1 MEEEK
6 VEKNGAD
13 GENSQVQ
20 ASVADSLMSQ
30 LSDEERKI
38 LTNPKFRWY
47 IVNTYSG
54 SEETVRVALRERVV
68 RSGLESFFGEIF
80 VPKTMV
86 EKVLKSGK
94 KKQVDKTTFPGYIMV
109 QMEINDESMG
119 CVSATP
125 KVTGFVGDKR
135 RPKPMS
141 DADVLRLLN
150 PALAKQEAQTAQVV
164 EASFEKGEKVK
175 VVDGPFNKFDGI
187 VEEVKP
193 EKMKLRVLV
202 SIFGRETP
210 VDLSYN
216 QVEKLD

>member
-1 MEEEK
+1 MMKEEETATGLEGEAQ
-6 VEKNGAD
+6 VPPAD
-13 GENSQVQ
+13 T
-20 ASVADSLMSQ
+20 LMSQ
-30 LSDEERKI
+30 LSDEERRI

-54 SEETVRVALRERVV
+54 SEETVRVALRERIV
-68 RSGLESFFGEIF
+68 RSGMEGYFGEIF
-80 VPKTMV
+80 VPKTVV
-86 EKVLKSGK
+86 EKILKSGK
-94 KKQVDKTTFPGYIMV
+94 KKQVDKTTFPGYIMI

-150 PALAKQEAQTAQVV
+150 PALAKQEAQATQVI

-175 VVDGPFNKFDGI
+175 VVDGPFNKFDGVI
-187 VEEVKP
+187 EEVKP